1 LSVDTAKQVD
11 EIKQSL
17 SIGSKSL
24 LITNF
29 DALHS
34 IFPDFI
40 RVSNL
45 KSCTE
50 MITCFFVRNFLIEIG
65 EFLSQIRA
73 SSNNGGQDNP
83 LPSCNTSATFKAR
96 NTFEPMCLNQRFTSF
111 SSLDLNSG
119 TVSNIR
125 SRDSDVINCC
135 CRANW
140 RLGALATVRH
150 TYAVKRCSRRNV
162 SRRWSNVGRWRR
174 L

>member
-1 LSVDTAKQVD
+1 MSVDTAKQVD

-83 LPSCNTSATFKAR
+83 LPS
-96 NTFEPMCLNQRFTSF
+96 FEPMCLNQRFTSF